1 MENQTIKPQGGTM
14 DFLEYLKIPKQEYNE
29 TLIPDDVATFEDIET
44 ENSVL
49 STDDQNND
57 FHYTSDE
64 NQQEKQKENTGNE
77 GKGTHSNDEAKK
89 PEDTVLEAEMV
100 TLTIDFSINS
110 ICSLISKEET
120 PETRE
125 QDLKNLERL
134 WERYFSQSG
143 KTVPLWLLMTISHL
157 AVYGPAIG
165 EAIYTRMKKEDEK
178 RKIRLENARI
188 EALKKEREKAKK
200 DAEKGEKKE
209 NKAEIEV
216 KTEEFVK
223 VETGLL
229 VPFIPDE
236 DLKGI
241 SKNEYNGRLCKTC
254 GNGLKGPNQKKFC
267 STKCASHY
275 NVAK

>member
-1 MENQTIKPQGGTM
+1 MENQTTKPQGGTM
-14 DFLEYLKIPKQEYNE
+14 DFLEYLKNPKEEYNE
-29 TLIPDDVATFEDIET
+29 TLIPDDVATFEEIET
-44 ENSVL
+44 EKPIL
-49 STDDQNND
+49 SPDDKNPN
-57 FHYTSDE
+57 FYSPSDE
-64 NQQEKQKENTGNE
+64 NQPEKQKENSGNE
-77 GKGTHSNDEAKK
+77 GKGSHPNDEAKK

-110 ICSLISKEET
+110 ICSLISKEESQ
-120 PETRE
+120 ETRE

-165 EAIYTRMKKEDEK
+165 EAIYTRMKKEEEK

-209 NKAEIEV
+209 NKAEVEV

-229 VPFIPDE
+229 VPFVPDE

-254 GNGLKGPNQKKFC
+254 GKGLKGPNQKKFC
-267 STKCASHY
+267 STKCASY
-275 NVAK
+275 SNAGK